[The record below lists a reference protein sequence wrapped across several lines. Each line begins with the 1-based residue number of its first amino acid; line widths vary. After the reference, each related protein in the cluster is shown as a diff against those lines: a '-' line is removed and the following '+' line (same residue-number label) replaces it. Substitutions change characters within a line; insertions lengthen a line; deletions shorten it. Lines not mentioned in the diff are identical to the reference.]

1 VRNTGVGSTVPP
13 SRLFSKCGT
22 AGEET
27 RAEGP
32 SPEPMAA
39 HSRLSGRGFLS
50 EGGRMRRAV
59 RYGLLPV
66 VVLAV
71 AAVVGLSAYSAVAP
85 RLWALS
91 WDLDIERAIDAA
103 GVAPGMIVGEAGAGD
118 GYFTLPMARRV
129 GAEGAVYANDISQ
142 RALTSLAENARREK
156 LPNVHTVEGTVDDP
170 LFPRKDL
177 ELVVVVHA
185 FHDFSRPVDWLVNL
199 KKYLRPGGAVVIID
213 IDPTQGN
220 GDSHFWPRERILGY
234 AATAGYE
241 KAKLVDDISKHLIIV
256 LKPRT
261 TTGRVRPQIVPPPA
275 YASSQR
281 PAAEYAAQPAAVLQP
296 SLQP

>member
-1 VRNTGVGSTVPP
+1 
-13 SRLFSKCGT
+13 
-22 AGEET
+22 
-27 RAEGP
+27 
-32 SPEPMAA
+32 
-39 HSRLSGRGFLS
+39 
-50 EGGRMRRAV
+50 MRRAV

-85 RLWALS
+85 RLRAIF
-91 WDLDIERAIDAA
+91 WDLDIERAMDAA

-129 GAEGAVYANDISQ
+129 GSEGAVYANDISR
-142 RALTSLAENARREK
+142 RALDLLAANAKREQ
-156 LPNVHTVEGTVDDP
+156 LANIHTIEGAVDDP

-199 KKYLRPGGAVVIID
+199 KKYLRPDGAVVIID
-213 IDPTQGN
+213 IDPAQGSR
-220 GDSHFWPRERILGY
+220 DSHFWPRERILGY

-256 LKPRT
+256 LKPRVA
-261 TTGRVRPQIVPPPA
+261 TGKVRPPTLTAPAFADLLPWWAVPFA
-275 YASSQR
+275 NR
-281 PAAEYAAQPAAVLQP
+281 PA
-296 SLQP
+296 